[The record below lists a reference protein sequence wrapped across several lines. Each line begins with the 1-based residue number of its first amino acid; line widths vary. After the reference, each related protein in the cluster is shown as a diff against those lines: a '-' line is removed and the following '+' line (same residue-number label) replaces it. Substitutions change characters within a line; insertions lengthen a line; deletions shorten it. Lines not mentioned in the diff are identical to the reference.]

1 MKKKTI
7 LLTILLSISL
17 CACGSEP
24 DVASVSNE
32 TTEIITEEVAPE
44 EENEDVIEEEPIE
57 IKNPEISQIRA
68 ICRLATLECYY
79 HNVAI
84 SVKSAGSGLTHW
96 GEKDRDFWIE
106 YSGVVRLGVDMSRGD
121 IEING
126 TDITIY
132 IPEAEIISIKAD
144 EASFNDPICASDNW
158 YNNNPIGSDDVTSAV
173 GTAQQVIQD
182 EIINDSSLL
191 ISAQDRAKK
200 LIENYINQLG
210 EASGVKFNITWVT
223 VS

>member
-1 MKKKTI
+1 MKKNII
-7 LLTILLSISL
+7 LLSILLSISV
-17 CACGSEP
+17 CACGAKP
-24 DVASVSNE
+24 DVASVPDE
-32 TTEIITEEVAPE
+32 TTEIISEEAVSEEEVE
-44 EENEDVIEEEPIE
+44 ETVEEPIE
-57 IKNPEISQIRA
+57 IKNPEMSQIRA

-106 YSGVVRLGVDMSRGD
+106 YSGVVKLGVDMSRGN
-121 IEING
+121 IEIDG
-126 TDITIY
+126 TNITIY

-158 YNNNPIGSDDVTSAV
+158 YNNNPIGSSDVTDAV

-191 ISAQDRAKK
+191 VSAQDRAKK